1 MAIEVR
7 QMVDRWLS
15 TDNHYFKV
23 IGSDAATFLIR
34 RETLAR
40 QWELV
45 FYLSAERIFP
55 GTCES
60 GES

>member
-1 MAIEVR
+1 MFIEVR
-7 QMVDRWLS
+7 EMVDWRLS
-15 TDNHYFKV
+15 TDRRYFKV
-23 IGSDAATFLIR
+23 IGSDAATYLIR
-34 RETLAR
+34 RETLAW

-45 FYLSAERIFP
+45 LDQSAERIFL

>member
-1 MAIEVR
+1 MFIEVR
-7 QMVDRWLS
+7 EMVDRRLS
-15 TDNHYFKV
+15 TDHRYFKV
-23 IGSDAATFLIR
+23 IGSDAATYLIR
-34 RETLAR
+34 RETLAW

-45 FYLSAERIFP
+45 FDQFAERIFL